1 MPSRKII
8 SSTLS
13 FLLLSGSIAGLTI
26 GTHGCSSSNVEQQG
40 LQKENSEIL
49 LKDYVG
55 KHTGTLTTFKGIIQG
70 NSPSE
75 AKVELEVDNFYYN
88 SGKSKYSGP
97 ALANFTRYTDG
108 LWVMKRFT
116 VNPNN
121 MFGAI
126 WFDTEEKVPTSGE
139 LDRIKQ
145 ENLWSDPLP
154 WAGGLT
160 LKTVIWMLVVCII
173 MAIPVLFY
181 IFQPKKKES

>member
-1 MPSRKII
+1 MSNRKIV
-8 SSTLS
+8 SSALS
-13 FLLLSGSIAGLTI
+13 FLLLSGSVAGLAI
-26 GTHGCSSSNVEQQG
+26 GTHSCSNSNIEQQG

-49 LKDYVG
+49 LKNYVS
-55 KHTGTLTTFKGIIQG
+55 KHTGTLTVFKGVIEG

-75 AKVELEVDNFYYN
+75 AKIELEVDNFYYN
-88 SGKSKYSGP
+88 NGNSKYSGP

-126 WFDTEEKVPTSGE
+126 WFDTEEKVPTNNE
-139 LDRIKQ
+139 LNQIKQ
-145 ENLWSDPLP
+145 EKLWSDPLP
-154 WAGGLT
+154 WAGGMSPKDL
-160 LKTVIWMLVVCII
+160 IPMLVVCSI

-181 IFQPKKKES
+181 IFQPRKKES